1 MKKILAIIV
10 VIVVIA
16 VVAMLGI
23 GLGFGK
29 GSGDGSGDGKT
40 NTSQE
45 AINTEEQA
53 LAQSKAPIGKHI
65 GKDTTKGLGAG
76 AKPIL
81 GEMAAREDE
90 ENIKKALNGSDM
102 VFVTCGM
109 GGGTGTGAAPVVCEI
124 ATSMGILTVGIV
136 TKPFLFEGKRRK
148 DNAEDGIT
156 RMKK

>member
-45 AINTEEQA
+45 AINTEEHNMVEEQTEVEQDDA
-53 LAQSKAPIGKHI
+53 GNDSEGTIIKVSVVGNEYFYENERVSLDDFISKLEMLEGEVVVEV
-65 GKDTTKGLGAG
+65 KDDKASLRAYNNLIE
-76 AKPIL
+76 KL
-81 GEMAAREDE
+81 E
-90 ENIKKALNGSDM
+90 ELKISFTEK
-102 VFVTCGM
+102 
-109 GGGTGTGAAPVVCEI
+109 
-124 ATSMGILTVGIV
+124 
-136 TKPFLFEGKRRK
+136 
-148 DNAEDGIT
+148 
-156 RMKK
+156 

>member
-45 AINTEEQA
+45 AINTEEHNTVEEQTEVG
-53 LAQSKAPIGKHI
+53 QDDVENDID
-65 GKDTTKGLGAG
+65 DT
-76 AKPIL
+76 I
-81 GEMAAREDE
+81 
-90 ENIKKALNGSDM
+90 IKVS
-102 VFVTCGM
+102 
-109 GGGTGTGAAPVVCEI
+109 VVCNEYFYENERVSLDDFI
-124 ATSMGILTVGIV
+124 SKLEML
-136 TKPFLFEGKRRK
+136 EGEVVVEVK
-148 DNAEDGIT
+148 DDKASLRAYNNLIEKLEELKISFT
-156 RMKK
+156 EK

>member
-45 AINTEEQA
+45 AINTEEHNMVEEQTEGEQDEA
-53 LAQSKAPIGKHI
+53 GNDSEGTIIKVSVVGNEYFYENERVSLDDFISKFEKLEGEVVVEV
-65 GKDTTKGLGAG
+65 KD
-76 AKPIL
+76 
-81 GEMAAREDE
+81 
-90 ENIKKALNGSDM
+90 
-102 VFVTCGM
+102 
-109 GGGTGTGAAPVVCEI
+109 
-124 ATSMGILTVGIV
+124 
-136 TKPFLFEGKRRK
+136 
-148 DNAEDGIT
+148 DNASLRAYNNIIESLEELKVSIT
-156 RMKK
+156 EK

>member
-45 AINTEEQA
+45 AINTEEHNTVEEQTEV
-53 LAQSKAPIGKHI
+53 AQDDVENDSEDTIIKVSVVGNEYFYENERVSLDDFISKLEKLEGEVVVEV
-65 GKDTTKGLGAG
+65 KDDKASLRAYNNLIE
-76 AKPIL
+76 KL
-81 GEMAAREDE
+81 E
-90 ENIKKALNGSDM
+90 ELKISFTEK
-102 VFVTCGM
+102 
-109 GGGTGTGAAPVVCEI
+109 
-124 ATSMGILTVGIV
+124 
-136 TKPFLFEGKRRK
+136 
-148 DNAEDGIT
+148 
-156 RMKK
+156 

>member
-45 AINTEEQA
+45 AINTEEHNTVEEQTEVEQDGVENDSEYTIIKVSVVGNEYFYENERVS
-53 LAQSKAPIGKHI
+53 LDDFISKLEKLEGEVVVEV
-65 GKDTTKGLGAG
+65 KDDKASLRAYNNLIE
-76 AKPIL
+76 KL
-81 GEMAAREDE
+81 E
-90 ENIKKALNGSDM
+90 ELKISFTEK
-102 VFVTCGM
+102 
-109 GGGTGTGAAPVVCEI
+109 
-124 ATSMGILTVGIV
+124 
-136 TKPFLFEGKRRK
+136 
-148 DNAEDGIT
+148 
-156 RMKK
+156 

>member
-45 AINTEEQA
+45 AINTEEHNTVEEQTEVEQDDVENDSEDTIIKVSVVGNEYFYENERVS
-53 LAQSKAPIGKHI
+53 LDDFISKLEKLEGEVVVEV
-65 GKDTTKGLGAG
+65 KDDKASLRAYNNLIEKLEELKISFT
-76 AKPIL
+76 AK
-81 GEMAAREDE
+81 
-90 ENIKKALNGSDM
+90 
-102 VFVTCGM
+102 
-109 GGGTGTGAAPVVCEI
+109 
-124 ATSMGILTVGIV
+124 
-136 TKPFLFEGKRRK
+136 
-148 DNAEDGIT
+148 
-156 RMKK
+156 

>member
-45 AINTEEQA
+45 AINTEEHNMVEEQTEVEQDDA
-53 LAQSKAPIGKHI
+53 GNDSEGTIIKVSVVGNEYFYENERVSLDDFISKFEKLEGEVVVEV
-65 GKDTTKGLGAG
+65 KDDKASLRAYNNLIE
-76 AKPIL
+76 KL
-81 GEMAAREDE
+81 E
-90 ENIKKALNGSDM
+90 ELKISFTEK
-102 VFVTCGM
+102 
-109 GGGTGTGAAPVVCEI
+109 
-124 ATSMGILTVGIV
+124 
-136 TKPFLFEGKRRK
+136 
-148 DNAEDGIT
+148 
-156 RMKK
+156 

>member
-45 AINTEEQA
+45 AIITEEHNTVEEQTEVEQDDVENDSEDTIIKVSVVGNEYFYENERVS
-53 LAQSKAPIGKHI
+53 LDDFISKLEKLEGEVVVEV
-65 GKDTTKGLGAG
+65 KDDKASLRAYNNLIE
-76 AKPIL
+76 KL
-81 GEMAAREDE
+81 E
-90 ENIKKALNGSDM
+90 ELKISFTEK
-102 VFVTCGM
+102 
-109 GGGTGTGAAPVVCEI
+109 
-124 ATSMGILTVGIV
+124 
-136 TKPFLFEGKRRK
+136 
-148 DNAEDGIT
+148 
-156 RMKK
+156 

>member
-45 AINTEEQA
+45 AINTEEHNTVEEQTEVEQDGVENDSEDTIIKVSVVGNEYFYENERVS
-53 LAQSKAPIGKHI
+53 LDDFISKLEKLEGEVVVEV
-65 GKDTTKGLGAG
+65 KDDKASLRAYNNLIEKGIINL
-76 AKPIL
+76 I
-81 GEMAAREDE
+81 
-90 ENIKKALNGSDM
+90 
-102 VFVTCGM
+102 
-109 GGGTGTGAAPVVCEI
+109 
-124 ATSMGILTVGIV
+124 
-136 TKPFLFEGKRRK
+136 
-148 DNAEDGIT
+148 
-156 RMKK
+156 

>member
-45 AINTEEQA
+45 AINTEEHNTVEEQTEVEQDGVENDSEDTIIKVSVVGNEYFYENERVS
-53 LAQSKAPIGKHI
+53 LDDFISKLEKLEGEVVVEV
-65 GKDTTKGLGAG
+65 KDDKASLRAYNNLIEKLEELKISFT
-76 AKPIL
+76 AK
-81 GEMAAREDE
+81 
-90 ENIKKALNGSDM
+90 
-102 VFVTCGM
+102 
-109 GGGTGTGAAPVVCEI
+109 
-124 ATSMGILTVGIV
+124 
-136 TKPFLFEGKRRK
+136 
-148 DNAEDGIT
+148 
-156 RMKK
+156 

>member
-45 AINTEEQA
+45 AINTEEHNTVEEQTEVEQDGVENDSEDTIIKVSVVGNEYFYENERVS
-53 LAQSKAPIGKHI
+53 LDDFISKLEKLEGEVVVEV
-65 GKDTTKGLGAG
+65 KDDKASLGAYNNLIE
-76 AKPIL
+76 KL
-81 GEMAAREDE
+81 E
-90 ENIKKALNGSDM
+90 ELKISFTEK
-102 VFVTCGM
+102 
-109 GGGTGTGAAPVVCEI
+109 
-124 ATSMGILTVGIV
+124 
-136 TKPFLFEGKRRK
+136 
-148 DNAEDGIT
+148 
-156 RMKK
+156 

>member
-45 AINTEEQA
+45 AINTEEHNMVEEQTEVE
-53 LAQSKAPIGKHI
+53 Q
-65 GKDTTKGLGAG
+65 DDAG
-76 AKPIL
+76 NDSEGTIIKVSVV
-81 GEMAAREDE
+81 GNEYFY
-90 ENIKKALNGSDM
+90 ENNYLY
-102 VFVTCGM
+102 TLYEY
-109 GGGTGTGAAPVVCEI
+109 VVCDWFR
-124 ATSMGILTVGIV
+124 S
-136 TKPFLFEGKRRK
+136 
-148 DNAEDGIT
+148 D
-156 RMKK
+156 

>member
-45 AINTEEQA
+45 AINTEEHNTVEEQTEVEQDGVENDSEDTIIKVSVA
-53 LAQSKAPIGKHI
+53 GNEYFYENERVSLDDFISKLEKLEGEVVVEV
-65 GKDTTKGLGAG
+65 KDDKASLRAYNNLIE
-76 AKPIL
+76 KL
-81 GEMAAREDE
+81 E
-90 ENIKKALNGSDM
+90 ELKISFTEK
-102 VFVTCGM
+102 
-109 GGGTGTGAAPVVCEI
+109 
-124 ATSMGILTVGIV
+124 
-136 TKPFLFEGKRRK
+136 
-148 DNAEDGIT
+148 
-156 RMKK
+156 

>member
-45 AINTEEQA
+45 AINTEEHNTVEEQTEVEQDGVENDSEDTIIKVSVVGNEYFYENERVS
-53 LAQSKAPIGKHI
+53 LDDFISKLEKLEGEVVVEV
-65 GKDTTKGLGAG
+65 KDDKASLRAYNNLIE
-76 AKPIL
+76 KLEELKIL
-81 GEMAAREDE
+81 FTE
-90 ENIKKALNGSDM
+90 K
-102 VFVTCGM
+102 
-109 GGGTGTGAAPVVCEI
+109 
-124 ATSMGILTVGIV
+124 
-136 TKPFLFEGKRRK
+136 
-148 DNAEDGIT
+148 
-156 RMKK
+156 